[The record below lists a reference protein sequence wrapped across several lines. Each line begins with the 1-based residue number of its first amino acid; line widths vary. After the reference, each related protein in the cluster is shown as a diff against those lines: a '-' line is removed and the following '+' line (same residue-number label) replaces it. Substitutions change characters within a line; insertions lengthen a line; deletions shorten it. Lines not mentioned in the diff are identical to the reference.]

1 MVYTMKHNQEMISML
16 GKNWLTAT
24 EAAEIVGCSTGRI
37 RTLCAKG
44 LLAAEKVG
52 PRAWMI
58 ERKSAEFVAKNP
70 AKTGR
75 PRKNPKK

>member
-1 MVYTMKHNQEMISML
+1 ML

-24 EAAEIVGCSTGRI
+24 ETAGVIGCSTGRV
-37 RTLCAKG
+37 RTLCKEGVLSAV
-44 LLAAEKVG
+44 KVG

-58 ERKSAEFVAKNP
+58 DRASAEKIAKNP